1 MIPIEE
7 LKLFRFNRNPWA
19 KKLLMIPIEELK
31 PMRPAWTMTAIC
43 FWWYLLRNW
52 NSDAYRTSPP
62 GTDFWWYL
70 LRNWNLRRSY
80 HHHLHHPAFDDT
92 YWGIETI
99 SSRWVWREPPTFDDT
114 YWGIE
119 TNTMEWFHH
128 HVHAFDDTYWGI
140 ETRPSCTLGTRPE
153 SFDDT
158 YWGIE
163 TRSWKA
169 EHELSKEKLLMIP
182 IEELKRL
189 SHTHCRRMWKAFD
202 DTYWG
207 IETPPTVALIAAIIF
222 FWWYLLRNWNH
233 LTAFL

>member
-1 MIPIEE
+1 
-7 LKLFRFNRNPWA
+7 
-19 KKLLMIPIEELK
+19 
-31 PMRPAWTMTAIC
+31 MRPAWTMTAIC

-80 HHHLHHPAFDDT
+80 HHHLHHP
-92 YWGIETI
+92 
-99 SSRWVWREPPTFDDT
+99 
-114 YWGIE
+114 
-119 TNTMEWFHH
+119 
-128 HVHAFDDTYWGI
+128 AFDDTYWGI